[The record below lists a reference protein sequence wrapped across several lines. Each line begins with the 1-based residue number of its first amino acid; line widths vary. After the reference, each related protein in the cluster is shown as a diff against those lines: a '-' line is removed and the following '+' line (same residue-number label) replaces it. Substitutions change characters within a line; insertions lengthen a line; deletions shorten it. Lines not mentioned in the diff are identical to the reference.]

1 VINSKSDS
9 NKIPILL
16 CFDRKYAR
24 YAAVATYSAYKSTK
38 ANLIFYWL
46 STVDCEEIAENLKKH
61 LQKLGIQI
69 VLLAHNLQDIKDWKT
84 GFHFTTANYLRIFAP
99 NLLKNVDKVI
109 YIDCD
114 TLVLTDLSNL
124 YNYPLGDFHF
134 AGVIDEF
141 GGRSSKILRNTNDK
155 YINSGVLLM
164 DFKGLRNNDFLGHLK
179 ILYKQYESQIIWADQ
194 CLINKYAEGKKVLLD
209 PKWNRQIFAQNVK
222 QIEFI
227 NLIKP
232 QFSSILHFVGD
243 TKPWQIWCNPAIA
256 EFWWSYAQDLQID
269 ELKPT
274 QISTVEQLVSYSN
287 ALHLNGRYEEA
298 SIIKTQAIQA
308 LYKHIVEPKLKPDY
322 K

>member
-1 VINSKSDS
+1 LILS
-9 NKIPILL
+9 NI
-16 CFDRKYAR
+16 FFF
-24 YAAVATYSAYKSTK
+24 
-38 ANLIFYWL
+38 LIFGSQKEAPKISSSKL
-46 STVDCEEIAENLKKH
+46 NRVEIQMEAE
-61 LQKLGIQI
+61 
-69 VLLAHNLQDIKDWKT
+69 
-84 GFHFTTANYLRIFAP
+84 
-99 NLLKNVDKVI
+99 
-109 YIDCD
+109 
-114 TLVLTDLSNL
+114 VLT
-124 YNYPLGDFHF
+124 PL
-134 AGVIDEF
+134 
-141 GGRSSKILRNTNDK
+141 K
-155 YINSGVLLM
+155 
-164 DFKGLRNNDFLGHLK
+164 
-179 ILYKQYESQIIWADQ
+179 
-194 CLINKYAEGKKVLLD
+194 EGKKVLLD

-232 QFSSILHFVGD
+232 QFSSILHFVGE